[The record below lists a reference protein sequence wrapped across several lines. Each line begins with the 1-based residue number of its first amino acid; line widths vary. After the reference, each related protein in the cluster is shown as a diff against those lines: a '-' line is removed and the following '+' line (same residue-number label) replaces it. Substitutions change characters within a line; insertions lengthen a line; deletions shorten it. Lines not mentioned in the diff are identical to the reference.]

1 MYYLITR
8 IDARGEAS
16 EQAFEIKADAMRQA
30 MEELEHGYIV
40 ELIFDDESEG

>member
-8 IDARGEAS
+8 IDVRSEAS
-16 EQAFEIKADAMRQA
+16 EQAFENKADSMRQA
-30 MEELEHGYIV
+30 MEELEYGYIV

>member
-1 MYYLITR
+1 MWYLLVRMSVHSKADEST
-8 IDARGEAS
+8 
-16 EQAFEIKADAMRQA
+16 FENKADAMRQA